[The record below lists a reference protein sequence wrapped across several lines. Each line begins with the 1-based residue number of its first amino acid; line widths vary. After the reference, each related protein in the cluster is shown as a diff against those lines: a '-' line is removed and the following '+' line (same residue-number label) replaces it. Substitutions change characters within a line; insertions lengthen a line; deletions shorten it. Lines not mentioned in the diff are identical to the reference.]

1 MAVVIHDG
9 GSDDEIKVLTTL
21 MGIGDNTMK
30 SVIVVATR
38 HFTNTSTLLTCR
50 KRIMKHNTKRLMV
63 GREATILLDI
73 VSSSQLVTHLSV
85 RLVKETKQNKH
96 KKQG

>member
-1 MAVVIHDG
+1 
-9 GSDDEIKVLTTL
+9 

-30 SVIVVATR
+30 SVIVVAIR

-50 KRIMKHNTKRLMV
+50 KRIMKHNTRRLML
-63 GREATILLDI
+63 GSEATILLDI

-85 RLVKETKQNKH
+85 KLVKKTKQNKQSKINKAKYT
-96 KKQG
+96 KKTRVSIDID

>member
-1 MAVVIHDG
+1 
-9 GSDDEIKVLTTL
+9 

-30 SVIVVATR
+30 SVIVVAIR

-50 KRIMKHNTKRLMV
+50 KRIMKHNTKRLML
-63 GREATILLDI
+63 GSEATILLDI

-85 RLVKETKQNKH
+85 RLVKKTKQNKQSKINKAKYT